1 MENIF
6 SEGLAVAR
14 AQAEAWMREALMEAE
29 AAGRAEEVPV
39 GAVIV
44 HEGRIIG
51 RGRNRI
57 LELKD
62 PTAHAEMLAV
72 QEAARRLQCERLR
85 DTILVS
91 TLEPCAMCAGALV
104 LARVGGVVYG
114 AQDPKAG
121 AGGSVMNVLHH
132 PQLNHRIHI
141 VGGILAAEAGQL
153 LTQFFKK
160 LRQDNQVSS

>member
-1 MENIF
+1 
-6 SEGLAVAR
+6 
-14 AQAEAWMREALMEAE
+14 MREALAE
-29 AAGRAEEVPV
+29 AAAAGQAAEVPV
-39 GAVIV
+39 GAVVV
-44 HEGRIIG
+44 HEGRIIS

-72 QEAARRLQCERLR
+72 QAAARQLQCERLR
-85 DTILVS
+85 DTILIS
-91 TLEPCAMCAGALV
+91 TLEPCPMCAGALV

-132 PQLNHRIHI
+132 PQLNHRIP
-141 VGGILAAEAGQL
+141 VAGGVLALEAGRIL
-153 LTQFFKK
+153 SEFFKK
-160 LRQDNQVSS
+160 LRQPGASA